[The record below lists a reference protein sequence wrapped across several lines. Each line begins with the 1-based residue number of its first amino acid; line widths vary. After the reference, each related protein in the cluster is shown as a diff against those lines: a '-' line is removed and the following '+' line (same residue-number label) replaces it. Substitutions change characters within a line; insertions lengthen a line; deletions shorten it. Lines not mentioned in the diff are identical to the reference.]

1 MFYLLA
7 LLNIYGA
14 SWCLQ
19 DRMGNDVLFIF
30 VKTLETNSFLL
41 QSKFLLIAGKRQT
54 SITN

>member
-19 DRMGNDVLFIF
+19 DRMGNDLLFIF

-41 QSKFLLIAGKRQT
+41 QSNFWLIRGKK
-54 SITN
+54 TNTYY